1 MDRKSFLKNS
11 LVATGSLLL
20 GGAAIYRFL
29 NDKEPA
35 ENPLPR
41 TIEKIHQGDMKKI
54 LVIMSAGTKLGNTDR
69 LTDAYIKGLVER
81 GHSVTK
87 VYLGSMRIEG
97 CRGCGVCQRHVA
109 VAGLSNGGADLRR
122 LVRALAVHCRDA
134 IAGQQ
139 ARRCGGGAVRHGVD
153 AVDHDIFAHR
163 GHQHH
168 RQHQRQHEIHK
179 RPCRGHNEPLPRG
192 LQIDV
197 ARVALLVV
205 RRFARKGAK
214 AADGER
220 ADGIVNIVFS
230 PADNFRPH
238 AHGELQHREPAG
250 PRRQIMPQFMDE
262 NTNAQ
267 HQYGQ

>member
-97 CRGCGVCQRHVA
+97 CRGCVVCQR
-109 VAGLSNGGADLRR
+109 
-122 LVRALAVHCRDA
+122 LAHQC
-134 IAGQQ
+134 
-139 ARRCGGGAVRHGVD
+139 AVRDGMQDIYPLFAECDTVVMASPLYFWTITAQLKSFIDRLYAISVD
-153 AVDHDIFAHR
+153 DKYPQKDSVLLMTAGDDNDTTFE
-163 GHQHH
+163 QP
-168 RQHQRQHEIHK
+168 K
-179 RPCRGHNEPLPRG
+179 RYFRLLNQALGWNEVGIYCAGGCTGCEKLAR
-192 LQIDV
+192 QIDKEHLEN
-197 ARVALLVV
+197 AYKLGL
-205 RRFARKGAK
+205 
-214 AADGER
+214 
-220 ADGIVNIVFS
+220 
-230 PADNFRPH
+230 
-238 AHGELQHREPAG
+238 EL
-250 PRRQIMPQFMDE
+250 
-262 NTNAQ
+262 
-267 HQYGQ
+267 

>member
-87 VYLGSMRIEG
+87 VYLGNMRIEG
-97 CRGCGVCQRHVA
+97 CRGCGVCQR
-109 VAGLSNGGADLRR
+109 
-122 LVRALAVHCRDA
+122 LARQC
-134 IAGQQ
+134 
-139 ARRCGGGAVRHGVD
+139 AVRDGMQDIYPLFAECDTVVMASPLYFWTITAQLKSFIDRLYAISVD
-153 AVDHDIFAHR
+153 DKYPQKDSVLLMTAGDDNDTTFE
-163 GHQHH
+163 QP
-168 RQHQRQHEIHK
+168 K
-179 RPCRGHNEPLPRG
+179 RYFRLLNQALGWNEVGIYCAGGCTGCEKLAR
-192 LQIDV
+192 QIDKEHLEN
-197 ARVALLVV
+197 AYKLGL
-205 RRFARKGAK
+205 
-214 AADGER
+214 
-220 ADGIVNIVFS
+220 
-230 PADNFRPH
+230 
-238 AHGELQHREPAG
+238 EL
-250 PRRQIMPQFMDE
+250 
-262 NTNAQ
+262 
-267 HQYGQ
+267 